1 MKVLIVVSMMIV
13 GSSMAQHERQKMCPM
28 VDCSGRCIP
37 DDLEKFKRTVGRLL
51 SDGVCDDGVN
61 TRFDFDC
68 ETYRFDNGDCGRE
81 GSSTARV
88 GLAESEA
95 LDALAKDPRSSDL
108 LQAYVDARPES
119 LNGIALGEKKFD
131 ELFEEAKLN
140 SLDLYRDS
148 ITKELVGNG
157 ADERVKM
164 GGGAR
169 LEEDRKLLRELLK
182 KLAEGKGEGKEGGK
196 AWKTEQGEMKREV
209 EALRRS
215 IKAGV
220 ERGINLEARREIL
233 AIQNSEDFDAKE
245 KKRLIA
251 EIIKAAGKGGEEG
264 GEEGGFD
271 EGLPGQNAG
280 RRTTE
285 RKAGRGRGG
294 LDPEMTLGKSIRH
307 RKPAEIT

>member
-1 MKVLIVVSMMIV
+1 
-13 GSSMAQHERQKMCPM
+13 M

-182 KLAEGKGEGKEGGK
+182 KLAKGKGEGKEGGK

-307 RKPAEIT
+307 RKPAEITVSRRDKDLED